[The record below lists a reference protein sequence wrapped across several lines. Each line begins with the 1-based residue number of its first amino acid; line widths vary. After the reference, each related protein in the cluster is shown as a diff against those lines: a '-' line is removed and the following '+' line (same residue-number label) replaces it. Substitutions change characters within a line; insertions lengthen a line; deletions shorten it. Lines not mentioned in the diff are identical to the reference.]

1 MRLKISDVIVAPNR
15 RNVDEFKV
23 HDLADS
29 IREVGLLNP
38 ITVTPENHLVAGTH
52 RLEAF
57 KLLGKT
63 EIDATVFEGDALH
76 LELAEIDEN
85 LIRNELDPIGIG
97 ELAVRRDEILESL
110 GQRAKVGGNGSNQ
123 HTSNGAP
130 GAPLLKT
137 TESIAEEIGISKR
150 ALLENKQLAK
160 NLVPE
165 AKEIVRNADVTKKD
179 ALKIARMEPDR
190 QKDVAEKIKSGK
202 AKSVKEAELIDA
214 KRKFKEQTKN
224 GVTSKPPT
232 IHLGDGIKWISEQE
246 PCDLLLTDPPYSTD
260 VPNIKEFAQSW
271 LPTALRK
278 LKMTGSAYV
287 FVGAYPNEL
296 AAYTSVIPPAGIK
309 LEQILVWTYKNTL
322 GNNPKDRYKQNWQ
335 AILFYRGQDAPPLE
349 CPLTAEQW
357 GVIEMNAPDG
367 RLGNRFHAWQKPI
380 ELAERFIR
388 HSTKPGDTVLDPF
401 CCTGTFPLAAAK
413 LGRTGLGAEINRDNA
428 AIAIERGC
436 VYAA

>member
-1 MRLKISDVIVAPNR
+1 MNAVESNGTKIDTTLPVLRIEPEFEQLLPPLSEAEQAGLEADILQRGVLSPLVVWNDILIDGHHRYKICTKHSLKYPLSSLEFDSLESAKLWAWRHQENR
-15 RNVDEFKV
+15 RNLTPYQRVEISLKFKPHIAKEAKKNCVAGGGDRKSDDAKSAMQIVANPIDTRKEVAKIANVSHTTLDRGEFIVNHADEPTKQELRAGETTINAV
-23 HDLADS
+23 YKHLKKESDLA
-29 IREVGLLNP
+29 N
-38 ITVTPENHLVAGTH
+38 
-52 RLEAF
+52 
-57 KLLGKT
+57 
-63 EIDATVFEGDALH
+63 
-76 LELAEIDEN
+76 
-85 LIRNELDPIGIG
+85 
-97 ELAVRRDEILESL
+97 
-110 GQRAKVGGNGSNQ
+110 
-123 HTSNGAP
+123 
-130 GAPLLKT
+130 
-137 TESIAEEIGISKR
+137 
-150 ALLENKQLAK
+150 
-160 NLVPE
+160 
-165 AKEIVRNADVTKKD
+165 
-179 ALKIARMEPDR
+179 
-190 QKDVAEKIKSGK
+190 
-202 AKSVKEAELIDA
+202 A

-224 GVTSKPPT
+224 DVISKPPT

-296 AAYTSVIPPAGIK
+296 TAYTSVIPPAGIT

-335 AILFYRGQDAPPLE
+335 AILFYRGQDALPLD

-380 ELAERFIR
+380 ELAEWFIR

-413 LGRTGLGAEINRDNA
+413 LGRTGLGAEINQDNA
-428 AIAIERGC
+428 TIAIERGC